1 MFGESIRGAEIGGT
15 PRLVTE
21 QSEWGSWEN
30 KVLWGVGLTADGLR
44 IPILLVQE
52 FRQYALEGGGRSPA
66 LEVGRRLEL
75 WDGTVVLPDPPEGQ
89 ASTVSGFSSSNREFK
104 LGVEKPTAARKVPG

>member
-1 MFGESIRGAEIGGT
+1 MSNESIRGAGIGGT
-15 PRLVTE
+15 PHLVTE

-30 KVLWGVGLTADGLR
+30 KILWGVGLTADGLR

-66 LEVGRRLEL
+66 VEGGRRLEL
-75 WDGTVVLPDPPEGQ
+75 WDGTLVLPEPPVG
-89 ASTVSGFSSSNREFK
+89 AAVSVRGVSSSNQAFE
-104 LGVEKPTAARKVPG
+104 LAVEKPGESRKVPG